1 MRIWVSSSL
10 KVHFNSRFPIF
21 NIVLVILGFLSSE
34 LSTKK
39 VNLKFTEWGLSFEG
53 GGGKAA
59 DVIWGFQGMGQ
70 VMQVQKGQLAQKE
83 KSANF
88 KSPDLGSLAYTLTNY
103 QQTLTQITFCLF
115 FFLHPQLMFTG
126 IRAMRPLREEISS
139 MLFIFTPKE
148 LKWTVMR
155 KN

>member
-1 MRIWVSSSL
+1 
-10 KVHFNSRFPIF
+10 
-21 NIVLVILGFLSSE
+21 
-34 LSTKK
+34 
-39 VNLKFTEWGLSFEG
+39 
-53 GGGKAA
+53 
-59 DVIWGFQGMGQ
+59 MGQ
-70 VMQVQKGQLAQKE
+70 VMQVQKGKLAQKE

-115 FFLHPQLMFTG
+115 VFFLRPQLMFTG

-148 LKWTVMR
+148 LK
-155 KN
+155 